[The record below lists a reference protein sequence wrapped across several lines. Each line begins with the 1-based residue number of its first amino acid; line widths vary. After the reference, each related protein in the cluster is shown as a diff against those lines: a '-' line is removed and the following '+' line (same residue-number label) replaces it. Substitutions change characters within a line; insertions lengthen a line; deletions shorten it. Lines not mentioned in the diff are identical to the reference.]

1 MILSRYI
8 FREILKS
15 QLVIILILLLVFV
28 SQSMIKLISRAAVGT
43 IPVDLIGSLTMYA
56 LPDILSIMLPLTLY
70 IAILITLGRI
80 CTDSEMVVIRSVGFP
95 PRALLRITFVLA
107 VITAVASGLCSIVF
121 SPQAAN
127 LKERVLEM
135 AQNSAAYLPLESGRF
150 VNFGPY
156 NIYAEHIDS
165 GEGDDDGGQEQ
176 DLQDIKSIQNI
187 YVMTQSDD
195 ETENT
200 ITVARQGF
208 LEIDR
213 NGVQW
218 LFLLSGRRYE
228 GPVASDGSF
237 RMANFEKFRAPVGV
251 SDDADVHEA
260 DIAAM
265 SMSELMN
272 SENMRARVEAQWRVA
287 PVLAVLVLSLVAVP
301 LSQVNPRQG
310 RFARLL
316 PALVIYATYY
326 MLLMSIR
333 NLVTTER
340 YPLYPGLYTV
350 PVAFLLVVSIPL
362 NLQTKAIRRLMAG
375 E

>member
-135 AQNSAAYLPLESGRF
+135 AQNSPAYLPLESGRF

-165 GEGDDDGGQEQ
+165 GEEDDNGGQEQ

-265 SMSELMN
+265 SMPELMN
-272 SENMRARVEAQWRVA
+272 SENMRARVEAQWRIA

-316 PALVIYATYY
+316 PALIIYATYY

-350 PVAFLLVVSIPL
+350 PIAFLLVVSIPL